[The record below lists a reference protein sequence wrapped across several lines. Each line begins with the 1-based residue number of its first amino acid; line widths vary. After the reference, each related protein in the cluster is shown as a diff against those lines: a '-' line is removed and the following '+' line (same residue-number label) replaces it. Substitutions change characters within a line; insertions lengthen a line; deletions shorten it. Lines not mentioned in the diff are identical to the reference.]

1 MSTRDYLKL
10 YGEDKYWNMDLK
22 DDFLKQTGNLWKG
35 IADKYDG

>member
-22 DDFLKQTGNLWKG
+22 DDFMKQTGNLWRG
-35 IADKYDG
+35 IGDKHNG